1 MLTFL
6 KIIYG
11 ISNIILWSFYYQ
23 IKVLQY
29 SLIFVEMLSSKKLE
43 IHSNVSVFNATE
55 PFISMVKMVNLTL
68 CIFYHNI
75 KKKKK
80 DILRKI

>member
-43 IHSNVSVFNATE
+43 THNNVSVFNATE

-80 DILRKI
+80 TS